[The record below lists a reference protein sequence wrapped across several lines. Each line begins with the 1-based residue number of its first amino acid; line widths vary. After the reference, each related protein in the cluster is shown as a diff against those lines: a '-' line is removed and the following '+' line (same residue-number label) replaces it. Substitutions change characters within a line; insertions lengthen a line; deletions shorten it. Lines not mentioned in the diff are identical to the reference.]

1 MSDTAPETT
10 PEQRLR
16 GALAVD
22 SASDR
27 LQAALTAG
35 TYPQPEYVEALVERC
50 AIEPDFS
57 VREMLT
63 WALTRHPV
71 DLVVPLA
78 VGETRSVFPQARSQ
92 ALHTLSKVGD
102 ARGWEAI
109 TPELLADEETEV
121 ARTAWRAAA
130 LLAPDAS
137 RAALVETLATQLG
150 RGERETRFSLSRAL
164 GVLGDVA
171 RPALEAARGSHDSDV
186 RTHAVATLRM
196 LDDPDESF
204 DTAVWEAQRAIALGE

>member
-1 MSDTAPETT
+1 MSDS

-16 GALAVD
+16 AALAVD

-35 TYPQPEYVEALVERC
+35 TYPQPEYVTALVERC
-50 AIEPDFS
+50 ALEPDFS

-63 WALTRHPV
+63 WALVRHPA

-78 VGETRSVFPQARSQ
+78 IAETRSVFPQARSQ

-102 ARGWEAI
+102 ERGWAAI
-109 TPELLADEETEV
+109 TPELLTDEETDV

-130 LLAPDAS
+130 LLAPAEE
-137 RAALVETLATQLG
+137 RPALAETLAAQLG
-150 RGERETRFSLSRAL
+150 RGERDVRLSLSRAL
-164 GVLGDVA
+164 GVLGDVS
-171 RPALEAARGSHDSDV
+171 RPVLETASRHADTAV
-186 RTHAVATLRM
+186 RTHALATLRM

-204 DTAVWEAQRAIALGE
+204 DTAVWEAQRVIALGE